1 MKTNRD
7 VVQSLST
14 HKLANLFVFRQ
25 YRTEFD
31 YNYDDELEECG
42 ESEYFVSTLIPGEW
56 SDICDAIAA
65 VEKYLDAEMDDDWE
79 YELASQQRDKER
91 DVS

>member
-7 VVQSLST
+7 VIQSLST
-14 HKLANLFVFRQ
+14 HKLANLFVFHQ
-25 YRTEFD
+25 WRTEFD

-56 SDICDAIAA
+56 SDVFDAIAA
-65 VEKYLDAEMDDDWE
+65 VENYLDAEMDENWE
-79 YELASQQRDKER
+79 FELRAQAEANQRA
-91 DVS
+91 VS

>member
-1 MKTNRD
+1 MQTNRD
-7 VVQSLST
+7 VIQSLSS
-14 HKLANLFVFRQ
+14 HKFANLFVFHQ

-56 SDICDAIAA
+56 SDIFDAIAA
-65 VEKYLDAEMDDDWE
+65 VEKYLNAEMDEDWE
-79 YELASQQRDKER
+79 YELASREEDYAKH
-91 DVS
+91 

>member
-7 VVQSLST
+7 VIQSLST
-14 HKLANLFVFRQ
+14 HKLANLLVFSQ
-25 YRTEFD
+25 WRTEFD
-31 YNYDDELEECG
+31 YNYDEELEECG

-56 SDICDAIAA
+56 SDIFDAIAA
-65 VEKYLDAEMDDDWE
+65 VEKYLDAEMDEDWE
-79 YELASQQRDKER
+79 HELESQKRDKER

>member
-14 HKLANLFVFRQ
+14 HKLANLFVFQ
-25 YRTEFD
+25 QWRTEFD

-42 ESEYFVSTLIPGEW
+42 GSDYFVSTLIPGEW
-56 SDICDAIAA
+56 SDIFDAIAD
-65 VEKYLDAEMDDDWE
+65 VEKYLDAEMDEDWE
-79 YELASQQRDKER
+79 YELNSQSVGDER
-91 DVS
+91 AVS